1 MVYDIDI
8 HELHLRPFIDLKSLD
23 EISFQKCVFFEF
35 LNNKCIL
42 ISSFRKKTTTLS
54 KLTRFYKWPLHYYY
68 FSKKICL
75 VMFHEPQ
82 TCMVVKN
89 INYILCVHWFYP
101 IQSSFSHW
109 IKINFD
115 SKWTLSLKMLSSKS
129 LSLLLVFR
137 IGKGYHQD
145 CSLLRIIIFVI
156 HHLFGWKVVHP

>member
-1 MVYDIDI
+1 VNLFMVYDIDI

-115 SKWTLSLKMLSSKS
+115 SK
-129 LSLLLVFR
+129 
-137 IGKGYHQD
+137 
-145 CSLLRIIIFVI
+145 
-156 HHLFGWKVVHP
+156 